1 MHSTLAVPVDVGAL
15 CLLSVLIGFVHTL
28 TGPDHYVP
36 FVAMSHAGRWS
47 LPKTILIT
55 LLCGFGHVGSSIVIG
70 LIGVVLGV
78 MVLHLENF
86 EIFRGNI
93 AGWLLVAFGLAYFV
107 WGIVHARRQTPHHH
121 ISLSHRGITIFR
133 HEHSRLIEA
142 QNQNQNQNKE
152 QSASA
157 RAPSMLPWILVI
169 IFVLGPCEPLIP
181 LLMYPAAKANALA
194 VVGVT
199 TLFALVTLMTM
210 TTMVVLMRLGIRSIR
225 FSGLNQYAHAICG
238 FAMLA
243 CGLAIK
249 FGGL

>member
-1 MHSTLAVPVDVGAL
+1 MDSTVAVPVDVSAL
-15 CLLSVLIGFVHTL
+15 CFLAVTIGFVHTL

-36 FVAMSHAGRWS
+36 FVAMSQAGRWS

-55 LLCGFGHVGSSIVIG
+55 VLCGFGHVGSSIAIG

-78 MVLHLENF
+78 MVLQLENLDA
-86 EIFRGNI
+86 FRGNL
-93 AGWLLVAFGLAYFV
+93 AGWLLVVFGLVYFS
-107 WGIVHARRQTPHHH
+107 WGIVHARRHTPHYHW
-121 ISLSHRGITIFR
+121 SLNLRGLTIWR
-133 HEHSRLIEA
+133 HEHCHQS
-142 QNQNQNQNKE
+142 E
-152 QSASA
+152 QQSKSSDTT
-157 RAPSMLPWILVI
+157 SMMPWVLAI

-199 TLFALVTLMTM
+199 TLFALVTLVTM
-210 TTMVVLMRLGIRSIR
+210 TTMVVLMRLGMQSFRLH
-225 FSGLNQYAHAICG
+225 GLNQYAHAVCG

-243 CGLAIK
+243 CGLLVK